1 MRVLLQLSR
10 DEHENY
16 SLTSPFLEKDFYMD
30 DVLIGADS
38 LSVAIELQSELIKAL
53 SGGGMTLHKWASNN
67 PELKTGPDS
76 N

>member
-10 DEHENY
+10 DEPENY

-53 SGGGMTLHKWASNN
+53 SGGGM
-67 PELKTGPDS
+67 
-76 N
+76 